1 MITKNL
7 SLSLPDLA
15 RTDLEGRATESPA
28 VPLEIQEAVL
38 RKFSARAITLLTQPR
53 HFEDGRVL
61 PPALSANDCYCAL
74 QDACRKMARVAERKL
89 ESSVALQSMPLPD
102 ALTTIFPDGAA
113 YLSRCIRSVIS
124 DVERAERRSA
134 PAISMDQELRGHEGE
149 AGLSLKDTFA
159 SECTAEQPEAAILDR
174 SDREQFRHSLA
185 KALKTI
191 PANYLAAL
199 QRDLDREHHRL
210 QGERV
215 APETDRER
223 QTICR
228 ARAALS
234 QILKNECGLD
244 NPFVRL
250 LSQQRNSRVRSKTTK
265 STNWSRER
273 QDDLFRRL
281 MQTPWQTR
289 VEAASAHAETDVEEA
304 VVNEVSTPAKM
315 AAPPSPEMRQAM
327 RVMDMY
333 TLRDDPR
340 AHSPEAQT
348 LYDRAGEARTAG
360 RLEEAIKLYKE
371 ANTIEP
377 GFLAALNE
385 AGVLLSQVGNLRDAL
400 KIYLSIVDNPNAG
413 ANKYIA
419 ATNAADIYLTWFDAG
434 RNKEK
439 NIERAL
445 WYARLAMEKPT
456 PMRACNLLLACV
468 KDRYYQEAQQIM
480 DTVLRADSPDCPAQK
495 FLETLFQIRDAD
507 LVTWW
512 NWLDCELGKDTQND
526 N

>member
-1 MITKNL
+1 
-7 SLSLPDLA
+7 
-15 RTDLEGRATESPA
+15 
-28 VPLEIQEAVL
+28 
-38 RKFSARAITLLTQPR
+38 
-53 HFEDGRVL
+53 
-61 PPALSANDCYCAL
+61 
-74 QDACRKMARVAERKL
+74 
-89 ESSVALQSMPLPD
+89 
-102 ALTTIFPDGAA
+102 
-113 YLSRCIRSVIS
+113 
-124 DVERAERRSA
+124 
-134 PAISMDQELRGHEGE
+134 
-149 AGLSLKDTFA
+149 
-159 SECTAEQPEAAILDR
+159 
-174 SDREQFRHSLA
+174 
-185 KALKTI
+185 
-191 PANYLAAL
+191 
-199 QRDLDREHHRL
+199 
-210 QGERV
+210 
-215 APETDRER
+215 
-223 QTICR
+223 
-228 ARAALS
+228 
-234 QILKNECGLD
+234 
-244 NPFVRL
+244 
-250 LSQQRNSRVRSKTTK
+250 
-265 STNWSRER
+265 
-273 QDDLFRRL
+273 